1 MQEPVKTS
9 FSNDVETTAL
19 KIPPHS
25 VEAEQAVLGG
35 VFLDKEAWDK
45 VAERVRE
52 EDFYRSAE
60 RAHSK

>member
-25 VEAEQAVLGG
+25 IEAEQAVLGG
-35 VFLDKEAWDK
+35 SLLAVSFGP
-45 VAERVRE
+45 RE
-52 EDFYRSAE
+52 SQLRPAFP
-60 RAHSK
+60 